1 VTRTATALWTI
12 SPELVAAID
21 EHLGAPVDCYVNG
34 AHTWF
39 EDAGAEA
46 VTLEFRL
53 HPVARYATPR
63 GASHYDVWESV
74 VEQLAAGADPHA
86 LRLGEEVRPLTGL
99 WDGLEC
105 YAAYGDALEPQEL
118 AALAAERLGRPPD
131 RAGMVDHDAIG
142 DAWERAHGAL
152 SVVALLLEQLSS

>member
-1 VTRTATALWTI
+1 VARTATVLWTI

-39 EDAGAEA
+39 EDAGPDA

-53 HPVARYATPR
+53 HPVARYVTPR
-63 GASHYDVWESV
+63 GASHYDVWEGV
-74 VEQLAAGADPHA
+74 VDQLAGTGDPHA

-105 YAAYGDALEPQEL
+105 YAAYGDVLEPAEL
-118 AALAAERLGRPPD
+118 AALAGDLLGRAPD
-131 RAGMVDHDAIG
+131 RVGMVDHELIG
-142 DAWERAHGAL
+142 DAWERARGGV
-152 SVVALLLEQLSS
+152 SIVALLLEELSR